1 MHIYVFEI
9 MYLGNNVYIIE
20 IIYKENIYLE
30 ANLQDYV
37 LRVLYSS
44 SYT

>member
-9 MYLGNNVYIIE
+9 MYIWNNVYIIE
-20 IIYKENIYLE
+20 IIYKENIYIE

-37 LRVLYSS
+37 LIVLYSN